1 MESQPSAAIHMQP
14 KSSEHLHPYDPTTLF
29 RYYQQIFDSLPIIVT
44 MLEIVDGDKYRIL
57 MVNYTALETAGFPMS
72 IGKYLH
78 EYLPKAEYEAMVE
91 CYHECIATGAKVER
105 EAPIVDVHN
114 NRIWL
119 SNLFVPVPDASG
131 KIAYILTVSQDITE
145 RKQREEQHLS
155 MMLAELSTPM
165 LTISDTTVV
174 IPLIGLIDSYRIQ
187 QMMTTLLEG
196 VAETRARN
204 VIIDITGV
212 PLVDTQV
219 ADTLLRAAQSVRL
232 LGAQIILSGIRPE
245 VAQVLVS
252 LGIDFSHIP
261 TRSTLQSAIAA
272 TLFTGQPNEHR
283 GSL

>member
-1 MESQPSAAIHMQP
+1 MESQTSATIRLQP
-14 KSSEHLHPYDPTTLF
+14 KTTEHLHPYDPTTLF

-44 MLEIVDGDKYRIL
+44 ILEVLDNNRYRIL
-57 MVNYTALETAGFPMS
+57 MVNYTALETAGFPS
-72 IGKYLH
+72 TIGTFLD
-78 EYLPKAEYEAMVE
+78 EFLPKEEYDTMVE
-91 CYHECIATGAKVER
+91 CYKECIATGSKVER
-105 EAPIVDVHN
+105 EAAIIDIDN

-131 KIAYILTVSQDITE
+131 KIAYILTLSQDITE
-145 RKQREEQHLS
+145 RKRREEQHVS
-155 MMLAELSTPM
+155 TMLAELSTPM

-204 VIIDITGV
+204 VILDITGV

-219 ADTLLRAAQSVRL
+219 ANTLLQAAQSVKL
-232 LGAQIILSGIRPE
+232 LGAQVILSGIRPE

-272 TLFTGQPNEHR
+272 TLFTGSTEDRR
-283 GSL
+283 G